1 MKKRLNSDSALKI
14 FSVVIAICLWFYVVQ
29 VQSPDIKRRI
39 KGVPVVFT
47 QKNVLEEKDLI
58 LLNDNEHTIDIEIRG
73 SRKYVMDVNHENLTV
88 LADVSNIEST
98 GRHIVFTNI
107 VLPYANLEVINKNP
121 SMLTVDV
128 DHLITTEKPVKVITE
143 GNPKSSYVVGDVSAN
158 PESVTIRGPQ
168 TIIAGIDYVAAVVDV
183 DNKSSDTAG
192 VESLRVFG
200 TNNKEIKSQLLTF
213 STSEIEVRAELLK
226 TKTVQLEPKFDAAS
240 ASVIDQY
247 ILDENSIKEV
257 KVAGIQTLIDNLSAI
272 QTKPISRADLE
283 KDGGDVTVAL
293 DLPQGVRSLDGESFT
308 LRFSKKPSP
317 SPNHQP

>member
-29 VQSPDIKRRI
+29 VQSPDINRRI

-47 QKNVLEEKDLI
+47 QKNVLEDRDLI
-58 LLNDNEHTIDIEIRG
+58 LLNDNEYTIDIEIRG

-121 SMLTVDV
+121 SMLSVDV
-128 DHLITTEKPVKVITE
+128 DHLVTTEKPVKVITE
-143 GNPKSSYVVGDVSAN
+143 GTPKDSYIVGDVSAN

-168 TIIAGIDYVAAVVDV
+168 TIIAGIDSVAAIIDV
-183 DNKSSDTAG
+183 DNKSGDTAG
-192 VESLRVFG
+192 VETLRVLG
-200 TNNKEIKSQLLTF
+200 TNNKEIKSQLLSF
-213 STSEIEVRAELLK
+213 STAEIEVRAELLK
-226 TKTVQLEPKFDAAS
+226 TKTVKLTPNLAPSF
-240 ASVIDQY
+240 ASVMDQY
-247 ILDENSIKEV
+247 IIDDNSIKEV
-257 KVAGIQTLIDNLSAI
+257 NVAGVQAMIDSLTEV
-272 QTKPISRADLE
+272 QTKPISLSDLD
-283 KDGGDVTVAL
+283 KDGAVMVSL

-317 SPNHQP
+317 SPSSNP